1 VRALYLFE
9 ASPLHAFEAGGE
21 EREWLRRVDT
31 VILQRSR
38 PSPLDELAH
47 VILPGR
53 TFVEKDGTVTNMEGR
68 VQRIR
73 AAIDAAAV
81 RDDWKILQGV
91 ARALGADWGYGGP
104 EAIFADLSRAVPAY
118 RADRIGERA
127 LWEGRSRARRWW
139 SRPWSRRRS

>member
-1 VRALYLFE
+1 M
-9 ASPLHAFEAGGE
+9 
-21 EREWLRRVDT
+21 
-31 VILQRSR
+31 LQRPR

-53 TFVEKDGTVTNMEGR
+53 AFVEKAGTVTNMEGR

-73 AAIDAAAV
+73 PAIDAAVV

-91 ARALGADWGYGGP
+91 AQALGADWRYRDP
-104 EAIFADLSRAVPAY
+104 EEVFADLSRAVPAY

-127 LWEGRSRARRWW
+127 LWSERA
-139 SRPWSRRRS
+139 